1 MPVTLPPVEFETLTN
16 DAPADPKA
24 LDKLMRS
31 FGAEPIPGGGW
42 SVPVDQIQPLPGF
55 NVRVTGT
62 AESEAHI
69 KGLIDLITE
78 NGFSPNKPLTAFV
91 VKAAPEEG
99 ADPIT
104 FLSTLDGHSRM
115 EAVERINMTASE
127 GKKIVRVPL
136 TVAPAGATMA
146 DMIVQMGLSDKE
158 KTPFEKAV
166 LLKRLMATGTPEAPV
181 TLEAAAARLGMTKR
195 HAHNLVY
202 LLTLPNTLLSLV
214 ITGKVAAQ
222 NAVDK
227 AKEVGPEKAEA
238 AFRRALE
245 AAKAKGKEKITA
257 RDVKPTAKAEKI
269 NARKK
274 EEKPAAKKA
283 AEPAKTKTEKK
294 TAEPANGK
302 DATPAPAPAAA
313 PAETTAPASAATDTD
328 FHREAIR
335 YATEH
340 TSAKD
345 GIAFL
350 KAWLA
355 EEAVAVAELE
365 SYMSQPPGSF
375 FDKGLRTPYNA
386 DTAGL

>member
-69 KGLIDLITE
+69 KGLIDLINE

-313 PAETTAPASAATDTD
+313 PAEKTAPASAATDTD

>member
-69 KGLIDLITE
+69 KGLIDLINE